1 MILTKLLF
9 IKDFNV
15 LQQDVNFVL
24 RELLYKIFFIK
35 FLLNCLDFDINIQT
49 HFYSTFNCLCESR
62 ECSEGKWQFRRNKD
76 K

>member
-24 RELLYKIFFIK
+24 RELLYKI
-35 FLLNCLDFDINIQT
+35 
-49 HFYSTFNCLCESR
+49 
-62 ECSEGKWQFRRNKD
+62 
-76 K
+76 